1 MPGTCGENHNYFV
14 GLKSARDVNDSLWE
28 TAPVPSSSG
37 GATQARIESDGAGG
51 AAVCLASAAV
61 KGCSHCGEGNG
72 EGKGGGE
79 GEGEGESGRVGETA
93 LRNVSSSSSRA

>member
-1 MPGTCGENHNYFV
+1 M

-37 GATQARIESDGAGG
+37 RHASRVTAHGG

-61 KGCSHCGEGNG
+61 KGKGCSHCGEGNG

>member
-1 MPGTCGENHNYFV
+1 M
-14 GLKSARDVNDSLWE
+14 
-28 TAPVPSSSG
+28 PSSSG
-37 GATQARIESDGAGG
+37 GATQARIEGDGAGG

-61 KGCSHCGEGNG
+61 KGCPHCGEGNG

>member
-1 MPGTCGENHNYFV
+1 MVVTNYFL
-14 GLKSARDVNDSLWE
+14 GLSARDDSLEE

-37 GATQARIESDGAGG
+37 GATQARIDGDGTGG
-51 AAVCLASAAV
+51 AAVRLASAAV
-61 KGCSHCGEGNG
+61 KGCSHCGGGNG

-79 GEGEGESGRVGETA
+79 GEGAGEGGGVGETA

>member
-1 MPGTCGENHNYFV
+1 MD
-14 GLKSARDVNDSLWE
+14 LKSARDVNDSLWE

-37 GATQARIESDGAGG
+37 RHASRVTAHGG

-61 KGCSHCGEGNG
+61 KGCPHCGEGNG

-79 GEGEGESGRVGETA
+79 GESEGESGRVGETA